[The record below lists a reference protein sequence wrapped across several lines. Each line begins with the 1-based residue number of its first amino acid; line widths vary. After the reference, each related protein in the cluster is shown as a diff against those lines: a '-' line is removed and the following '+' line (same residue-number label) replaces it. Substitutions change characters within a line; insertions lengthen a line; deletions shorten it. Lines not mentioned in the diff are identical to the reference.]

1 MQSKTKVVIFYVS
14 HEDIQSAM
22 ERLLDHGGKINKIE
36 DR

>member
-1 MQSKTKVVIFYVS
+1 MQSKTKVVIFHVS

>member
-14 HEDIQSAM
+14 HDDIQSAI